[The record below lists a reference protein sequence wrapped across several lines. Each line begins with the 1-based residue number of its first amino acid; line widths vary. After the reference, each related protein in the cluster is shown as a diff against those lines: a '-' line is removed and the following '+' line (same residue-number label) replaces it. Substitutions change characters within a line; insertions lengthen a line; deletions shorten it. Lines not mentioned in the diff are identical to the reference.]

1 MTSSIKVSI
10 IVARARNGVIGVD
23 GDLPWRLRDDLAFFK
38 QTTKGHPIIMGRK
51 TWLSLPRRP
60 LPARDNLVLTRD
72 HTFLAPGA
80 RVCTSVKAAIAM
92 AKAIAGQSGRQEI
105 FIIGGAMIYQ
115 EVMPLADKL
124 YLTEVETNIDG
135 DVSFPDFDNG
145 EFEELQRLNHK
156 ADEHNQYDFT
166 IRVLER
172 RVRA

>member
-1 MTSSIKVSI
+1 MSPIQVSM

-60 LPARDNLVLTRD
+60 LPVRDNIVLTRD

-80 RVCTSVKAAIAM
+80 RVCTSVRSAIAS
-92 AKAIAGQSGRQEI
+92 AKAIARQSGLQEI
-105 FIIGGAMIYQ
+105 FVIGGAMIYH

-124 YLTEVETNIDG
+124 YLTEVETDIDG
-135 DVSFPDFDNG
+135 DVSFPVFNES
-145 EFEELQRLNHK
+145 EFEELQRQEYPANEQNDY
-156 ADEHNQYDFT
+156 AFT
-166 IRVLER
+166 IRTLQRSE
-172 RVRA
+172 AS